1 MNVADLACA
10 LFLLFTL
17 GLGAVRIAMG
27 PTESD
32 RMLSTQLFG
41 TTGVAIL
48 LVLSR
53 AVDEPGMVD
62 VALVFALLAVI
73 AAIAFARRV
82 REPAPDPGEE

>member
-1 MNVADLACA
+1 MNIVYLACA
-10 LFLLFTL
+10 VFLLLTL
-17 GLGAVRIAMG
+17 ALGAVRIARG

-32 RMLSTQLFG
+32 RMLSAQLFG

-53 AVDEPGMVD
+53 ALDEPRTVD

-73 AAIAFARRV
+73 AAIAFARRM
-82 REPAPDPGEE
+82 REPAPDSGEE